1 MSPRVGII
9 VEVLFIL
16 PVRSC
21 GWGEGCVLFGFQDS
35 RILGF
40 QDSIPSQ
47 QGSGFLGLAYYR
59 MGFFFLRGWTFQF

>member
-47 QGSGFLGLAYYR
+47 QGSGLAYR
-59 MGFFFLRGWTFQF
+59 MGFFFLRGWNFQF

>member
-47 QGSGFLGLAYYR
+47 QGSGLAYLPY
-59 MGFFFLRGWTFQF
+59 GIFFLEGLEFSILEF